1 MTKNDFKTR
10 VGMGFFSCKWFNNK
24 GEVSV
29 IKRGILGQYAWRHTN
44 NPIPTNVKEH
54 EQYVLAYRGGNG
66 IDQEHRRWA
75 NINPET
81 VFEVNGHEIREWEI
95 HA

>member
-1 MTKNDFKTR
+1 M
-10 VGMGFFSCKWFNNK
+10 
-24 GEVSV
+24 
-29 IKRGILGQYAWRHTN
+29 
-44 NPIPTNVKEH
+44 KEKLKSRKLW
-54 EQYVLAYRGGNG
+54 VAIGGLVMVMAT
-66 IDQEHRRWA
+66 EWA